1 MKTIDIDKNTI
12 LQNGKN
18 VIINEAEA
26 LQNLVNQIDENF
38 FLSIKTILESKGK
51 VVLSG
56 MGKSG
61 LIARKIAATM
71 NSTGTNAIFLHPSD
85 AVHGD
90 LGAVNSEDVVILISN
105 SGNTEEVLNLVPIL
119 KKMGNK
125 IISIVGNI
133 HSKLAEVSDITL
145 NLDIKEEA
153 CPYNLA
159 PTSSTTATLALGDA
173 IAIVL
178 LQCKHFTPED
188 FAMYHPGG
196 SLGKKLALY
205 VSEIMKTGEN
215 IPKVSQ
221 NSKIK
226 DIIYEISSKRL
237 GVTTV
242 TDENGKLL
250 GVITDG
256 DIRRAFEKFD
266 SFDNIVAS
274 DIMSANPKTIKKD
287 LLAHL
292 ALNQMEKYKITSLIV
307 VNENNFPI
315 GVVHMHDLIDL
326 GLNNK

>member
-1 MKTIDIDKNTI
+1 MKKIDLTKEQII
-12 LQNGKN
+12 ENGKN
-18 VIINEAEA
+18 VILNEVETLKNLINY
-26 LQNLVNQIDENF
+26 IDDNF
-38 FLSIKTILESKGK
+38 YNAIKLILESDGK

-61 LIARKIAATM
+61 LIARKISATM

-85 AVHGD
+85 ALHGD
-90 LGAVNSEDVVILISN
+90 LGAVNKQDVIILISN

-133 HSKLAEVSDITL
+133 HSKLAEISDITL

-205 VSEIMKTGEN
+205 VSEIMKTGDN
-215 IPKVSQ
+215 IPKV
-221 NSKIK
+221 NKTCKIK

-242 TDENGKLL
+242 VDDNGKLL

-256 DIRRAFEKFD
+256 DIRRAFEKYD
-266 SFDNIVAS
+266 SFDNITAN
-274 DIMSANPKTIKKD
+274 DIMSRNPKTIKKD

-292 ALNQMEKYKITSLIV
+292 ALSQMEKYKITSLIV
-307 VNENNFPI
+307 VDDENLPI

>member
-1 MKTIDIDKNTI
+1 MKKIDLTKEQIIENAK
-12 LQNGKN
+12 K
-18 VIINEAEA
+18 VIINEIET
-26 LQNLVNQIDENF
+26 LKNLINYIDDNF
-38 FLSIKTILESKGK
+38 YKAIRLILESNGK

-90 LGAVNSEDVVILISN
+90 LGAVNKEDVVILISN

-133 HSKLAEVSDITL
+133 HSKLAEISDITL
-145 NLDIKEEA
+145 NLDVKEEA

-173 IAIVL
+173 ISIVL
-178 LQCKHFTPED
+178 LECKHFTPED

-205 VSEIMKTGEN
+205 VSEIMKTGDN
-215 IPKVSQ
+215 IPKV
-221 NSKIK
+221 NITCKIK

-242 TDENGKLL
+242 VDDHGKLL

-256 DIRRAFEKFD
+256 DIRRAFEKYD
-266 SFDNIVAS
+266 SFDNITAN
-274 DIMSANPKTIKKD
+274 DIMSKNPKTIKQD

-292 ALNQMEKYKITSLIV
+292 ALSQMEKYKITSLIV
-307 VNENNFPI
+307 VNDENLPI

>member
-1 MKTIDIDKNTI
+1 MNKKNYNKNEI
-12 LQNGKN
+12 LEIGKN
-18 VIINEAEA
+18 VIENEIATLKNLINQINE
-26 LQNLVNQIDENF
+26 NF
-38 FLSIKTILESKGK
+38 YLAVELILNSKGK

-71 NSTGTNAIFLHPSD
+71 ISTGTNATFLHPSD
-85 AVHGD
+85 ALHGD
-90 LGAVNSEDVVILISN
+90 LGLINNDDVIILISN
-105 SGNTEEVLNLVPIL
+105 SGNTEEVLNLVPII

-125 IISIVGNI
+125 IICIVGKAN
-133 HSKLAEVSDITL
+133 SKLAEVSDIVL

-173 IAIVL
+173 LSIAL
-178 LQCKHFTPED
+178 LECKHFTPED
-188 FAMYHPGG
+188 FAMFHPGG
-196 SLGKKLALY
+196 SLGKRLALY
-205 VSEIMKTGEN
+205 VNEIMKTGEN
-215 IPKVSQ
+215 IPKVLSDA
-221 NSKIK
+221 KMK

-242 TDENGKLL
+242 VDEDDNLL

-256 DIRRAFEKFD
+256 DIRRSFEKYEDF
-266 SFDNIVAS
+266 SNIKAK
-274 DIMSANPKTIKKD
+274 DIMSINPKVIKKD

-307 VNENNFPI
+307 VDDNKKPI
-315 GVVHMHDLIDL
+315 GVVHMHDLLEL
-326 GLNNK
+326 GLESK